1 MKMRRVVTLTVA
13 TLLGLA
19 LKAPPQDIE
28 IVPGKIAIIISMRWE
43 DLNVITL
50 SELRRIYLGQ
60 MVTFK
65 GETVKPRH
73 RSMDSP
79 IRAAFRRH
87 ILRMTEK
94 ELEEFYLR
102 ERLRGG
108 ARPPIIYDSFGASVS
123 YVSKIKG
130 SMAYVDFAKLGSIK
144 NVKVLSVRVENK
156 IIHPS
161 HRDYSLTYYPADKGA
176 D

>member
-19 LKAPPQDIE
+19 LKAPAQDIE
-28 IVPGKIAIIISMRWE
+28 IVPGKIAIIVSMRWE

-60 MVTFK
+60 TVTFR

-79 IRAAFRRH
+79 IRAAFHRH

-102 ERLRGG
+102 EALRGG

-123 YVSKIKG
+123 YVSKVTG

-144 NVKVLSVRVENK
+144 
-156 IIHPS
+156 
-161 HRDYSLTYYPADKGA
+161 KGNRWEYQEWM
-176 D
+176 